1 MARNVEDIEKAI
13 TQLPQDQ
20 LKEFRAW
27 YEKFDSDAWDEQI
40 ERDAAAGKLDSLA
53 DAAIS
58 DHKAGKSKEL

>member
-27 YEKFDSDAWDEQI
+27 YEQFDSDAWDEQI
-40 ERDAAAGKLDSLA
+40 GRDAAAGKLDSLA

-58 DHKAGKSKEL
+58 DHRAGKSKEL

>member
-58 DHKAGKSKEL
+58 DHRAGKSKEL

>member
-1 MARNVEDIEKAI
+1 MARNVEDIETAI

-27 YEKFDSDAWDEQI
+27 YEQFDSDAWDEQI
-40 ERDAAAGKLDSLA
+40 EKDAAAGKLDNLS

-58 DHKAGKSKEL
+58 DHKAGKSKVL